1 MSSKLQNKDATPN
14 EIKFV
19 QDQLLGGRP
28 PLFIKWVTKKKR
40 DKIQDR
46 LIVVGDYRVF
56 SIKKTVTGK
65 KKIQRVGHLFDLVEI
80 FSGDVDKCVLK
91 FREFEI
97 DITASTAGIELIGII
112 RKAFQR
118 ISYAFADYALP
129 KIILMPQERIL
140 QDLPSIDPGPA
151 AGLLATYEA
160 FCDYYKVPPSQEF
173 VKYVNDLVQQ
183 GVRDLVMDQCPGI
196 DRKEDPLNFIPIR
209 AALRHNTYFTGF
221 TLRNIP
227 RRELS
232 LCMADTLIH
241 NVTLEKIVLSGV
253 DMQSDAAIAIGNSLK
268 RNNHNRVHD
277 IDVSFNKSIGDKG
290 ALGLADGLQSLT
302 HSMSRLNIAGC
313 QFSPKATAQIFQAFG
328 FGKDVSWGLVEL
340 DLSHNNFSSAGSMQV
355 ANWFNQQGGAS
366 LQRFYAVNSKLDV
379 GLIMRAIKNSGKL
392 AQLQEIDLS
401 NNKVDAGAGTAI
413 AQAIETLPSLSN
425 LCLANCS
432 MQAPQAIAIVS
443 AIATNVQIRS
453 ASINFSFNELGPSG
467 AASLSQIIANA
478 TNISSLILRACEF
491 KKEGLQKIADS
502 LATNAGLRI
511 LDISLNFH
519 SGSEAKMRKL
529 METFAF
535 ALSRHTSLEFFS
547 LSGDNNKFAIG
558 KEIEP
563 LIKCLG
569 NDPKLVEID
578 VSGNKMGD
586 QLAGLLSDSLRNNK
600 HLKALYWDKNNIS
613 MGGWQSLVNIMNN
626 NTTLCHVPNPKAD
639 VDKAVKESKNK
650 EQFQE
655 RVKVVMDSLSNSLKR
670 NSGGLNFVS
679 AYEKVKGKTYKMASM
694 VTSDSADGTNA
705 APMTGS
711 LEQQQQQFYNDNPYP
726 NYSANTMRSPYDR
739 KASDSYQPPPP
750 PPPID
755 NHTGYDNS
763 FESAPPPPPPP
774 PDPYSNYKYQ
784 ADQTEYDDSNYDNG
798 NDNYNYDNSNYDNGN
813 TGYDNGGNNRKST
826 KPNDTVYAAIH
837 YDDAEPS
844 QESGGAPP
852 PPPPPPF

>member
-1 MSSKLQNKDATPN
+1 MASKLQNKDPTQN

-28 PLFIKWVTKKKR
+28 PLFIKWVTKRKR

-65 KKIQRVGHLFDLVEI
+65 KKIQRVGHLFDLLEI
-80 FSGDVDKCVLK
+80 FSGDVDKCILK

-97 DITASTAGIELIGII
+97 DIFAATAGIELIGII

-140 QDLPSIDPGPA
+140 QDLPAIDPGPA
-151 AGLLATYEA
+151 AGLIATYEA

-173 VKYVNDLVQQ
+173 IKYVNDLAAQ
-183 GVRDLVMDQCPGI
+183 GTRDLIMDQCPGI
-196 DRKEDPLNFIPIR
+196 DRKDDALNFIPIR

-241 NVTLEKIVLSGV
+241 NVTLEKIVMSGV

-277 IDVSFNKSIGDKG
+277 IDFSFNKSIGDKG
-290 ALGLADGLQSLT
+290 ALGLADGLQSLQ
-302 HSMSRLNIAGC
+302 HSMSRLNISGC

-328 FGKDVSWGLVEL
+328 FGKDVAWGIVEL
-340 DLSHNNFSSAGSMQV
+340 DLSHNNFSQGGSVQV
-355 ANWFNQQGGAS
+355 ANWFNQQGGAA
-366 LQRFYAVNSKLDV
+366 LQRFYAVNAKLDV
-379 GLIMRAIKNSGKL
+379 GLVMRAIKNSGKMT
-392 AQLQEIDLS
+392 QLQEIDFS
-401 NNKVDAGAGTAI
+401 NNKVDAGAGAAI
-413 AQAIETLPSLSN
+413 AQAIETLPSLTN

-432 MQAPQAIAIVS
+432 MQAAQAIAIVS
-443 AIATNVQIRS
+443 AVATNVQIRS
-453 ASINFSFNELGPSG
+453 ASINFSDNELGPSG

-502 LATNAGLRI
+502 LANNAGLRI
-511 LDISLNFH
+511 LDLSLNFH

-535 ALSRHTSLEFFS
+535 ALSRHQSLEYFS

-563 LIKCLG
+563 LLKCLSA
-569 NDPKLVEID
+569 DPKLVELD

-586 QLAGLLSDSLRNNK
+586 QLAGFLSDCLRNNR

-613 MGGWQSLVNIMNN
+613 TGGWQSLVNIMNN
-626 NTTLCHVPNPKAD
+626 NVTLCHVPTPKAD
-639 VDKAVKESKNK
+639 IEKAVKEAKNK
-650 EQFQE
+650 EPFQE
-655 RVKVVMDSLSNSLKR
+655 RVNAVMDTLNTSLKR
-670 NSGGLNFVS
+670 NSGGQTFTSV
-679 AYEKVKGKTYKMASM
+679 YDKVKPRTYKMAVM
-694 VTSDSADGTNA
+694 TTTTEGTPI

-711 LEQQQQQFYNDNPYP
+711 SEAVYYQDQYP
-726 NYSANTMRSPYDR
+726 TYSGNTMRSQYER
-739 KASDSYQPPPP
+739 KASDAYQPPPP
-750 PPPID
+750 PPPMD
-755 NHTGYDNS
+755 NGSY
-763 FESAPPPPPPP
+763 EMEAPPPPPPP
-774 PDPYSNYKYQ
+774 PADPYSNYKYQ
-784 ADQTEYDDSNYDNG
+784 ADQTEYDDTNYDNG
-798 NDNYNYDNSNYDNGN
+798 NYDNGE
-813 TGYDNGGNNRKST
+813 YGNDTSYQQVSDTSSRKSV
-826 KPNDTVYAAIH
+826 KPNDTVYAAISS
-837 YDDAEPS
+837 YDNGTTEETS
-844 QESGGAPP
+844 GAPP